1 MLLARAD
8 NDVQSVLLSENVTI
22 TNLLIVTWNAVGYYH
37 MNTDK
42 VR

>member
-8 NDVQSVLLSENVTI
+8 NDVQSVLLSENGVI
-22 TNLLIVTWNAVGYYH
+22 TNLFIAIWNAVGYFCR
-37 MNTDK
+37 NTDK